1 MLNLTNLNGFLL
13 VACPC
18 LQSISLYFLIYHIT
32 ALYILYFILRAKDFY
47 KLLYT
52 VPFTLKQLRPWE
64 VCSLNDPWSF
74 AASNS
79 FVHSMHPCTW
89 KSLQFFLIIIIM
101 ATFMR
106 VS

>member
-1 MLNLTNLNGFLL
+1 MFNVTNLHRFLL

-18 LQSISLYFLIYHIT
+18 LQRILLHFTIQSLCTY
-32 ALYILYFILRAKDFY
+32 YILYPEHKTFTNYYTLFPLHY
-47 KLLYT
+47 KKLC
-52 VPFTLKQLRPWE
+52 PWE
-64 VCSLNDPWSF
+64 VCSIDDPWSF

-79 FVHSMHPCTW
+79 FMHSIHQCTW
-89 KSLQFFLIIIIM
+89 KSLQFFIIIIMM